1 MQCVSERGG
10 KLVIVNLQKT
20 ALHSMA
26 ALTIHAKCE
35 EVSVMIM
42 QKLGL
47 PIPEFR
53 LQRLVLIA
61 VSHYETEGGEVD
73 VSIEG
78 QDSYG
83 FIFSFL
89 TGVSHI
95 LCCYKYCHT
104 LFNS

>member
-1 MQCVSERGG
+1 MISHSLFYMQRVSERGG

-35 EVSVMIM
+35 EVSVMIL

-47 PIPEFR
+47 PIPQFR
-53 LQRLVLIA
+53 LQRLVLIT

-73 VSIEG
+73 ISIEG

-95 LCCYKYCHT
+95 VL
-104 LFNS
+104 L